1 MAFVSVENLLRA
13 AGDMP
18 LWEAVLTDDLRD
30 RGGERDTSWEK
41 MTRLWRAMVES
52 VEGYDPARRS
62 ACNLTGGD
70 ARKVET
76 RAVSLAGPVLTDI
89 IATALKVG
97 ECNAC
102 MGRIVAAPTAG
113 ASGVLPAVLLPI
125 RKKYDFSEEEMVKA
139 LYVSAASARSS
150 PPAPPLPGRRAAV
163 RRRSA
168 RPPPWPPL
176 RWSPCWGARRSRWP
190 PPAPPPSRTCWDW
203 CATRWPDW
211 WRSPVSSETSS
222 ARSTPSPAAELALA
236 GVENVIPCDEVI
248 DAMRAVGDVMPAA
261 LRETGG
267 GGWPP
272 PPPDGGSPRS
282 CWARKAVARFP
293 SFVVYCL
300 RPQKGV
306 AVYVYFPSLQF
317 QRSGSGAE
325 PAFLQRRAG
334 PDAGAGK
341 GGRRRLLQAGLSG
354 GRRHR
359 L

>member
-1 MAFVSVENLLRA
+1 MENLLRA

-139 LYVSAASARSS
+139 LYVSAGFGQVIATRASIAGAEGGCQAEIGSASAMAAAALVSLLGGS
-150 PPAPPLPGRRAAV
+150 PEQMAA
-163 RRRSA
+163 A
-168 RPPPWPPL
+168 
-176 RWSPCWGARRSRWP
+176 
-190 PPAPPPSRTCWDW
+190 
-203 CATRWPDW
+203 CATALQNLLGLVCD
-211 WRSPVSSETSS
+211 PVAGLVEVPCVKRNVIGAVNALT
-222 ARSTPSPAAELALA
+222 AAELALA

-267 GGWPP
+267 GGLAATPT
-272 PPPDGGSPRS
+272 
-282 CWARKAVARFP
+282 
-293 SFVVYCL
+293 
-300 RPQKGV
+300 
-306 AVYVYFPSLQF
+306 
-317 QRSGSGAE
+317 
-325 PAFLQRRAG
+325 
-334 PDAGAGK
+334 
-341 GGRRRLLQAGLSG
+341 GRRIAEELLGP
-354 GRRHR
+354 
-359 L
+359 

>member
-1 MAFVSVENLLRA
+1 MAFVSVESLLRA

-30 RGGERDTSWEK
+30 RGGERDASWEK

-76 RAVSLAGPVLTDI
+76 CAVSLAGPVLTEI

-139 LYVSAASARSS
+139 LYVSAGFGQVIATRASIAGAEGGCQAEIGSASAMAAAALVSLLGGS
-150 PPAPPLPGRRAAV
+150 PEQMAA
-163 RRRSA
+163 A
-168 RPPPWPPL
+168 
-176 RWSPCWGARRSRWP
+176 
-190 PPAPPPSRTCWDW
+190 
-203 CATRWPDW
+203 CATALQNLLGLVCD
-211 WRSPVSSETSS
+211 PVAGLVEVPCVKRNVIGAVNALT
-222 ARSTPSPAAELALA
+222 AAELALA

-248 DAMRAVGDVMPAA
+248 DAMRAVGDVMPTA

-267 GGWPP
+267 GGLAATPT
-272 PPPDGGSPRS
+272 
-282 CWARKAVARFP
+282 
-293 SFVVYCL
+293 
-300 RPQKGV
+300 
-306 AVYVYFPSLQF
+306 
-317 QRSGSGAE
+317 
-325 PAFLQRRAG
+325 
-334 PDAGAGK
+334 
-341 GGRRRLLQAGLSG
+341 GRRIAEELLGP
-354 GRRHR
+354 
-359 L
+359 

>member
-18 LWEAVLTDDLRD
+18 LWEAVLTNDLRD

-139 LYVSAASARSS
+139 LYVSAGFGQVIATRASIAGAEGGCQAEIGSASAMAAAALVSLLGGS
-150 PPAPPLPGRRAAV
+150 PEQMAA
-163 RRRSA
+163 A
-168 RPPPWPPL
+168 
-176 RWSPCWGARRSRWP
+176 
-190 PPAPPPSRTCWDW
+190 
-203 CATRWPDW
+203 CATALQNLLGLVCD
-211 WRSPVSSETSS
+211 PVAGLVEVPCVKRNVIGAVNALT
-222 ARSTPSPAAELALA
+222 AAELALA

-267 GGWPP
+267 GGLAATPT
-272 PPPDGGSPRS
+272 
-282 CWARKAVARFP
+282 
-293 SFVVYCL
+293 
-300 RPQKGV
+300 
-306 AVYVYFPSLQF
+306 
-317 QRSGSGAE
+317 
-325 PAFLQRRAG
+325 
-334 PDAGAGK
+334 
-341 GGRRRLLQAGLSG
+341 GRRIAEELLGP
-354 GRRHR
+354 
-359 L
+359 

>member
-139 LYVSAASARSS
+139 LYVSAGFGQVIATRASIAGAEGGCQAEIGSASAMAAAALVSLLGGS
-150 PPAPPLPGRRAAV
+150 PEQMAA
-163 RRRSA
+163 A
-168 RPPPWPPL
+168 
-176 RWSPCWGARRSRWP
+176 
-190 PPAPPPSRTCWDW
+190 
-203 CATRWPDW
+203 CATALQNLLGLVCD
-211 WRSPVSSETSS
+211 PVAGLVEVPCVKRNVIG
-222 ARSTPSPAAELALA
+222 AVNALNAAELALA

-267 GGWPP
+267 GGLAATPT
-272 PPPDGGSPRS
+272 
-282 CWARKAVARFP
+282 
-293 SFVVYCL
+293 
-300 RPQKGV
+300 
-306 AVYVYFPSLQF
+306 
-317 QRSGSGAE
+317 
-325 PAFLQRRAG
+325 
-334 PDAGAGK
+334 
-341 GGRRRLLQAGLSG
+341 GRRIAEELLGP
-354 GRRHR
+354 
-359 L
+359 

>member
-97 ECNAC
+97 DCNAC

-139 LYVSAASARSS
+139 LYVSAGFGQVIATRASIAGAEGGCQAEIGSASAMAAAALVSLLGGS
-150 PPAPPLPGRRAAV
+150 PEQMAA
-163 RRRSA
+163 A
-168 RPPPWPPL
+168 
-176 RWSPCWGARRSRWP
+176 
-190 PPAPPPSRTCWDW
+190 
-203 CATRWPDW
+203 CATALQNLLGLVCD
-211 WRSPVSSETSS
+211 PVAGLVEVPCVKRNVIGAVNALT
-222 ARSTPSPAAELALA
+222 AAELALA

-267 GGWPP
+267 GGLAATPT
-272 PPPDGGSPRS
+272 
-282 CWARKAVARFP
+282 
-293 SFVVYCL
+293 
-300 RPQKGV
+300 
-306 AVYVYFPSLQF
+306 
-317 QRSGSGAE
+317 
-325 PAFLQRRAG
+325 
-334 PDAGAGK
+334 
-341 GGRRRLLQAGLSG
+341 GRRIAEELLGP
-354 GRRHR
+354 
-359 L
+359 

>member
-89 IATALKVG
+89 IDTALKVG

-139 LYVSAASARSS
+139 LYVSAGFGQVIATRASIAGAEGGCQAEIGSASAMAAAALVSLLGGS
-150 PPAPPLPGRRAAV
+150 PEQMAA
-163 RRRSA
+163 A
-168 RPPPWPPL
+168 
-176 RWSPCWGARRSRWP
+176 
-190 PPAPPPSRTCWDW
+190 
-203 CATRWPDW
+203 CATALQNLLGLVCD
-211 WRSPVSSETSS
+211 PVAGLVEVPCVKRNVIGAVNALT
-222 ARSTPSPAAELALA
+222 AAELALA

-267 GGWPP
+267 GGLAATPT
-272 PPPDGGSPRS
+272 
-282 CWARKAVARFP
+282 
-293 SFVVYCL
+293 
-300 RPQKGV
+300 
-306 AVYVYFPSLQF
+306 
-317 QRSGSGAE
+317 
-325 PAFLQRRAG
+325 
-334 PDAGAGK
+334 
-341 GGRRRLLQAGLSG
+341 GRRIAEELLGP
-354 GRRHR
+354 
-359 L
+359 

>member
-113 ASGVLPAVLLPI
+113 ASGVLPAVLLPM
-125 RKKYDFSEEEMVKA
+125 KEKYNFSDDDMVRA
-139 LYVSAASARSS
+139 LYVAAGFGQVIATRASIAGAEGGCQAEIGSASAMAAAALVSLLGGS
-150 PPAPPLPGRRAAV
+150 PEQMAA
-163 RRRSA
+163 A
-168 RPPPWPPL
+168 
-176 RWSPCWGARRSRWP
+176 
-190 PPAPPPSRTCWDW
+190 
-203 CATRWPDW
+203 CATALQNLLGLVCD
-211 WRSPVSSETSS
+211 PVAGLVEVPCVKRNVIGAVNALT
-222 ARSTPSPAAELALA
+222 AAELALA

-267 GGWPP
+267 GGLAATPT
-272 PPPDGGSPRS
+272 
-282 CWARKAVARFP
+282 
-293 SFVVYCL
+293 
-300 RPQKGV
+300 
-306 AVYVYFPSLQF
+306 
-317 QRSGSGAE
+317 
-325 PAFLQRRAG
+325 
-334 PDAGAGK
+334 
-341 GGRRRLLQAGLSG
+341 GRRIAEELLGP
-354 GRRHR
+354 
-359 L
+359 

>member
-30 RGGERDTSWEK
+30 RGGERDTSREK

-139 LYVSAASARSS
+139 LYVSAGFGQVIATRASIAGAEGGCQAEIGSASAMAAAALVSLLGGS
-150 PPAPPLPGRRAAV
+150 PEQMAA
-163 RRRSA
+163 A
-168 RPPPWPPL
+168 
-176 RWSPCWGARRSRWP
+176 
-190 PPAPPPSRTCWDW
+190 
-203 CATRWPDW
+203 CATALQNLLGLVCD
-211 WRSPVSSETSS
+211 PVAGLVEVPCVKRNVIGAVNALT
-222 ARSTPSPAAELALA
+222 AAELALA

-267 GGWPP
+267 GGLAATPT
-272 PPPDGGSPRS
+272 
-282 CWARKAVARFP
+282 
-293 SFVVYCL
+293 
-300 RPQKGV
+300 
-306 AVYVYFPSLQF
+306 
-317 QRSGSGAE
+317 
-325 PAFLQRRAG
+325 
-334 PDAGAGK
+334 
-341 GGRRRLLQAGLSG
+341 GRRIAEELLGP
-354 GRRHR
+354 
-359 L
+359 

>member
-1 MAFVSVENLLRA
+1 MENLLRA

-30 RGGERDTSWEK
+30 RGGERDISWEK

-139 LYVSAASARSS
+139 LYVSAGFGQVIATRASIAGAEGGCQAEIGSASAMAAAALVSLLGGS
-150 PPAPPLPGRRAAV
+150 PEQMAA
-163 RRRSA
+163 A
-168 RPPPWPPL
+168 
-176 RWSPCWGARRSRWP
+176 
-190 PPAPPPSRTCWDW
+190 
-203 CATRWPDW
+203 CATALQNLLGLVCD
-211 WRSPVSSETSS
+211 PVAGLVEVPCVKRNVIGAVNALT
-222 ARSTPSPAAELALA
+222 AAELALA

-267 GGWPP
+267 GGLAATPT
-272 PPPDGGSPRS
+272 
-282 CWARKAVARFP
+282 
-293 SFVVYCL
+293 
-300 RPQKGV
+300 
-306 AVYVYFPSLQF
+306 
-317 QRSGSGAE
+317 
-325 PAFLQRRAG
+325 
-334 PDAGAGK
+334 
-341 GGRRRLLQAGLSG
+341 GRRIAEELLGP
-354 GRRHR
+354 
-359 L
+359 

>member
-76 RAVSLAGPVLTDI
+76 RAVALAGPVLTDI

-139 LYVSAASARSS
+139 LYVSAGFGQVIATRASIAGAEGGCQAEIGSASAM
-150 PPAPPLPGRRAAV
+150 AAAALV
-163 RRRSA
+163 SLLGGTPEQMA
-168 RPPPWPPL
+168 
-176 RWSPCWGARRSRWP
+176 A
-190 PPAPPPSRTCWDW
+190 A
-203 CATRWPDW
+203 CATALQNLLGLVCD
-211 WRSPVSSETSS
+211 PVAGLVEVPCVKRNVIGAVNALT
-222 ARSTPSPAAELALA
+222 AAELALA

-267 GGWPP
+267 GGLAATPT
-272 PPPDGGSPRS
+272 
-282 CWARKAVARFP
+282 
-293 SFVVYCL
+293 
-300 RPQKGV
+300 
-306 AVYVYFPSLQF
+306 
-317 QRSGSGAE
+317 
-325 PAFLQRRAG
+325 
-334 PDAGAGK
+334 
-341 GGRRRLLQAGLSG
+341 GRRIAEELLGP
-354 GRRHR
+354 
-359 L
+359 

>member
-1 MAFVSVENLLRA
+1 MALVSVENLLRA

-76 RAVSLAGPVLTDI
+76 CAVSLAGPVLTEI

-139 LYVSAASARSS
+139 LYVSAGFGQVIATRASIAGAEGGCQAEIGSASAMAAAALVSLLGGS
-150 PPAPPLPGRRAAV
+150 PEQMAA
-163 RRRSA
+163 A
-168 RPPPWPPL
+168 
-176 RWSPCWGARRSRWP
+176 
-190 PPAPPPSRTCWDW
+190 
-203 CATRWPDW
+203 CATALQNLLGLVCD
-211 WRSPVSSETSS
+211 PVAGLVEVPCVKRNVIGAVNALT
-222 ARSTPSPAAELALA
+222 AAELALA

-267 GGWPP
+267 GGLAATPT
-272 PPPDGGSPRS
+272 
-282 CWARKAVARFP
+282 
-293 SFVVYCL
+293 
-300 RPQKGV
+300 
-306 AVYVYFPSLQF
+306 
-317 QRSGSGAE
+317 
-325 PAFLQRRAG
+325 
-334 PDAGAGK
+334 
-341 GGRRRLLQAGLSG
+341 GRRIAEELLGP
-354 GRRHR
+354 
-359 L
+359 